1 MFTWDPAVDE
11 GGEPAFEDLEGEG
24 GVVAYGDFVV
34 ESVVP
39 EEAPGETFAGGGK
52 GEKGARGVGDGVGV
66 VDDAEVAVLEGE
78 AGEEAVGGGGLAG
91 LGGRR

>member
-1 MFTWDPAVDE
+1 M
-11 GGEPAFEDLEGEG
+11 EGEG

-39 EEAPGETFAGGGK
+39 EEAPGETFARGGE
-52 GEKGARGVGDGVGV
+52 GEEGARGVGDAVGT
-66 VDDAEVAVLEGE
+66 VDDAQVAVLEGE
-78 AGEEAVGGGGLAG
+78 ASEEAVGGGGLAG